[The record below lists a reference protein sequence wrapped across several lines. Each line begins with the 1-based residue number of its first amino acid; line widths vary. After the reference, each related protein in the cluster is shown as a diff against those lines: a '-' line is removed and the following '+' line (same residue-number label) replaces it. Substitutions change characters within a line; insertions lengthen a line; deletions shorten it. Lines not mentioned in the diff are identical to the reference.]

1 MAALQ
6 EMLAT
11 QPLLQTFS
19 RDSKSPPASVSFG
32 LPESSQPVHLQSG
45 RHGVGVTV
53 VTVVAVGIVVGR
65 VVVCGVV
72 VEMGVGVVVG
82 WVVVGGVVVGG
93 VVVSGVVV
101 GGVVVCELVVG
112 VVVGV
117 VVSVVVGVAVGVS
130 VEWVVDDGPGALVV
144 VVDGVE
150 TQLRGTKQQ

>member
-6 EMLAT
+6 EMSAT
-11 QPLLQTFS
+11 QPVSQMFS
-19 RDSKSPPASVSFG
+19 RDSTSPPALVLFG

-45 RHGVGVTV
+45 RHGGDVTV

-65 VVVCGVV
+65 VV

-101 GGVVVCELVVG
+101 GGVVVCGLVVG

-117 VVSVVVGVAVGVS
+117 VVSVVVGVGVGARCS
-130 VEWVVDDGPGALVV
+130 TRHGPWCCIFDFLYP
-144 VVDGVE
+144 E
-150 TQLRGTKQQ
+150 N

>member
-1 MAALQ
+1 MLGNTAALQ

-11 QPLLQTFS
+11 QPVLQTFS
-19 RDSKSPPASVSFG
+19 RDSTSPPASVSFG

-45 RHGVGVTV
+45 RHGGDVTV

-65 VVVCGVV
+65 VVV
-72 VEMGVGVVVG
+72 EMRVGVVVG

-101 GGVVVCELVVG
+101 GGVVVGG

-117 VVSVVVGVAVGVS
+117 EVGHS
-130 VEWVVDDGPGALVV
+130 SLC
-144 VVDGVE
+144 
-150 TQLRGTKQQ
+150 RQQ